1 MRQNL
6 GNPALTFVFLITFF
20 MTRKISELVHQ
31 KQVDLH
37 VELDEQ
43 LVECLG
49 IQWTPFSSL
58 IILPVFFIGGTRQKQ
73 SLLVWSVG
81 SRLVIGTAKGMPFR
95 FLFNHWSRLIPQVF
109 FFRCPVLLPVT
120 NLAS

>member
-58 IILPVFFIGGTRQKQ
+58 IILPVFFYWRYQAETIIVGMVCWFAPSHWNSKRHAFP
-73 SLLVWSVG
+73 LLVQP
-81 SRLVIGTAKGMPFR
+81 LVKVDTT
-95 FLFNHWSRLIPQVF
+95 S
-109 FFRCPVLLPVT
+109 VLLPLPST
-120 NLAS
+120 SSGH